1 MEKRVKKV
9 RRLNIKALLVLL
21 LIIYLIVMF
30 LYTFLTMPIKN
41 IYIKNTKLLTDNE
54 IIEIAGLKKYPSI
67 IKINTKKLE
76 KKISSLELVTS
87 VHIKKNLL
95 GKLTIDIEEAKPLFY
110 NRNTEKV
117 VLSNGLEVNKS
128 NKYLGIPTLVNYVP
142 KDLLKEF
149 ISSFKDVNSD
159 IISMINEIL
168 YDPDIKEE
176 VTIDDKRFKL
186 TMNDTNLVYVNVLN
200 MERLNNY
207 IEIYASIS
215 SAADGKK
222 GTLYLD
228 SYLSENNLFTPFD
241 GNKDNKN
248 DSKDEN
254 NKNTG
259 DEENGED

>member
-21 LIIYLIVMF
+21 LIVYLIVMF
-30 LYTFLTMPIKN
+30 LYTILTMPLKN

-54 IIEIAGLKKYPSI
+54 IIEIAGIKKYPSLL
-67 IKINTKKLE
+67 KLSTKKIE
-76 KKISSLELVTS
+76 QKIASLELVSS
-87 VHIKKNLL
+87 VHVKKSFL

-117 VLSNGLEVNKS
+117 VLSNGLEVKNS
-128 NKYLGIPTLVNYVP
+128 NKYLGIPSLVNYVP

-149 ISSFKDVNSD
+149 IESFKEVNSD
-159 IISMINEIL
+159 IIGMINEIL
-168 YDPDIKEE
+168 YEPDIKEE

-207 IEIYASIS
+207 I
-215 SAADGKK
+215 
-222 GTLYLD
+222 
-228 SYLSENNLFTPFD
+228 
-241 GNKDNKN
+241 
-248 DSKDEN
+248 
-254 NKNTG
+254 
-259 DEENGED
+259 

>member
-9 RRLNIKALLVLL
+9 RRLNIKALIVLL

-30 LYTFLTMPIKN
+30 FYTFLTMPIKN
-41 IYIKNTKLLTDNE
+41 IYINNTKLLTDNE
-54 IIEIAGLKKYPSI
+54 IITIAGIKKYPSLF
-67 IKINTKKLE
+67 KTSTKKLE
-76 KKISSLELVTS
+76 EKISTLELVS
-87 VHIKKNLL
+87 NVKVKKNLL
-95 GKLTIDIEEAKPLFY
+95 GKITIDIEEAKPLFY

-117 VLSNGLEVNKS
+117 VLSNGLEVDNNS
-128 NKYLGIPTLVNYVP
+128 KYLGIPTLVNYVP

-159 IISMINEIL
+159 IIAMINEIL
-168 YDPDIKEE
+168 YDPDIKEQ

-186 TMNDTNLVYVNVLN
+186 TMNDTNIVYVNVLN
-200 MERLNNY
+200 MNRLNNY

-215 SAADGKK
+215 SAAEGKK

-241 GNKDNKN
+241 GNEPTKVDKN
-248 DSKDEN
+248 N
-254 NKNTG
+254 NENTG
-259 DEENGED
+259 DEENGEN

>member
-1 MEKRVKKV
+1 ME
-9 RRLNIKALLVLL
+9 I
-21 LIIYLIVMF
+21 
-30 LYTFLTMPIKN
+30 LTP
-41 IYIKNTKLLTDNE
+41 
-54 IIEIAGLKKYPSI
+54 I
-67 IKINTKKLE
+67 IKI
-76 KKISSLELVTS
+76 V
-87 VHIKKNLL
+87 
-95 GKLTIDIEEAKPLFY
+95 
-110 NRNTEKV
+110 KV
-117 VLSNGLEVNKS
+117 NNS

-142 KDLLKEF
+142 KDLLKDF
-149 ISSFKDVNSD
+149 IESFKDVNSD

-215 SAADGKK
+215 SAIDGKK

-241 GNKDNKN
+241 GNTTKEKDKEDKKDNA
-248 DSKDEN
+248 N
-254 NKNTG
+254 NTNTG
-259 DEENGED
+259 DEVNGED